1 MIDAWR
7 ATRGGS
13 LMEMRFVAE
22 NLNFPGG
29 LLILPGGD
37 VLVAEVSGAVLTRI
51 SADGTRSEF
60 ARTGGAPMA
69 AAFGPDGAIYV
80 CNNGAPRAVRE
91 KLPDGRTA
99 YRPPRPGEVP
109 AGSGGQIQRV
119 GMNGELSTIHRA
131 CEGRPLMAPA
141 NLVFDRQGNFYFS
154 DMGIF
159 EGPVRDPG
167 VSTESKHLSVLRMAG
182 AIARHPA
189 GSIYYASPDGR
200 LIREIL
206 HPMAA
211 PNGVALSPD
220 ETTLYVGESG
230 TGRVWAFQV
239 PAPGQVGKRRCLG
252 VVPGRRPL
260 NFSWCEGL
268 AVDALGDVL
277 AATVVNGGITTFS
290 PHGGEIE
297 HVATGDPL
305 TGNVCFGGADGR
317 TLFVTLSGSG
327 RLVAYDAWPTA
338 GHKLNFAT

>member
-1 MIDAWR
+1 
-7 ATRGGS
+7 
-13 LMEMRFVAE
+13 MEMRFVAE
-22 NLNFPGG
+22 NLDFPGG
-29 LLILPGGD
+29 LLVLDDGD
-37 VLVAEVSGAVLTRI
+37 VLVAEVSGGVLTRI
-51 SADGTRSEF
+51 RADGTRSEF
-60 ARTGGAPMA
+60 ARTGGAPTA
-69 AAFGPDGAIYV
+69 AALGPDRAIYV
-80 CNNGAPRAVRE
+80 CNNGTPRAVRE

-99 YRPPRPGEVP
+99 YRPPRAGEVP
-109 AGSGGQIQRV
+109 AAGGQIQRV
-119 GMNGELSTIHRA
+119 GANGEVSTVYRE

-154 DMGIF
+154 DMGAF
-159 EGPVRDPG
+159 AGPLRDSG

-182 AIARHPA
+182 DVARRPG

-200 LIREIL
+200 MITEIL
-206 HPMAA
+206 HPMVA

-220 ETTLYVGESG
+220 EMTLYVGESG
-230 TGRVWAFQV
+230 TGRVWAFEV
-239 PAPGQVGKRRCLG
+239 PAPGRVGKRRCLG

-268 AVDALGDVL
+268 TVDALGDVL

-305 TGNVCFGGADGR
+305 TSNLCFGGPDGR
-317 TLFVTLSGSG
+317 TLFVTLGGTG
-327 RLVAYDAWPTA
+327 RLVAYEAWPTV